1 MADVKSGDAVVPGD
15 PLCVIEEF
23 SGGYGT
29 FEEEGIVYAA
39 TSGGVVID
47 LKGRSIMVLSPEGK
61 IKLALPVKGDILVG
75 EVASVYDQRAE
86 ITLVKKND
94 VLLFSP
100 LIGEVHISNVTRRFV
115 KSMHDVLAPT
125 DLVRATAINT
135 HEIPVH
141 LSLVGPDLGVI
152 YAKCTKCGHPLS
164 VTTYNNMICLNCE
177 YRFTREVTKDYG
189 LGFGLEPRP
198 DLAPRTR
205 RRPYSDQ
212 HGGGYGGRSSDR
224 GGPRRP
230 RDTGR
235 RRRN

>member
-29 FEEEGIVYAA
+29 FEKEGLVYAA

-47 LKGRSIMVLSPEGK
+47 LKERSIMVLSPDGK
-61 IKLALPVKGDILVG
+61 TKLALPVKGDILVG
-75 EVASVYDQRAE
+75 EVTSVYDQRAE

-100 LIGEVHISNVTRRFV
+100 LVGEVHISNVTRRFV
-115 KSMHDVLAPT
+115 KSMHDVLALT
-125 DLVRATAINT
+125 DIVRAAAINT
-135 HEIPVH
+135 HEIPVQ

-152 YAKCTKCGHPLS
+152 YARCTKCGHPLS

-189 LGFGLEPRP
+189 LRFGLEPRP

-205 RRPYSDQ
+205 RRSYDDQ
-212 HGGGYGGRSSDR
+212 RGGGYGGKPRSQR
-224 GGPRRP
+224 G
-230 RDTGR
+230 RDADR
-235 RRRN
+235 RRRD